1 MGELIINICLLL
13 IRACKNTETFV
24 IIFWRKLYGGSRILQ
39 HNITPQNGY
48 LRFFITT
55 NFSVLKKKT
64 TRFFQHVQHENNEVQ
79 GTVKQFQYYVIKP
92 PWLGKQFENLTVV

>member
-64 TRFFQHVQHENNEVQ
+64 TRSNSYYENNEVQ